1 MLALKGHGKPNLSIA
16 VLTIDIFAKLPLVQ
30 NKKARISV
38 QNAMKL
44 SDRIMIFFLLHRS
57 INTPENIPKMPCGNM
72 AAIVANAKVS
82 ADLVSKVSHKMMA
95 KLTRELVS
103 MEKNCPVHIIAN
115 TFFQLF
121 MVILYQY

>member
-1 MLALKGHGKPNLSIA
+1 MQK
-16 VLTIDIFAKLPLVQ
+16 
-30 NKKARISV
+30 
-38 QNAMKL
+38 AMKL

-72 AAIVANAKVS
+72 VAIVAKAKVS

-121 MVILYQY
+121 MVILYQC

>member
-1 MLALKGHGKPNLSIA
+1 
-16 VLTIDIFAKLPLVQ
+16 
-30 NKKARISV
+30 
-38 QNAMKL
+38 MKL
-44 SDRIMIFFLLHRS
+44 SDRIMIFYLLHRS

-72 AAIVANAKVS
+72 AAIVAKAKVS

-95 KLTRELVS
+95 KLTSELVS